1 MSSSNPTALQQL
13 RRLDKSSPDF
23 HKQLSNVLSGEEY
36 VRSVPSLQ
44 GSDLVSLVDYLDK
57 VCSPISL
64 PRPLLHPA

>member
-13 RRLDKSSPDF
+13 RHLDKSSPDF
-23 HKQLSNVLSGEEY
+23 YKQLSNVLSGKEY
-36 VRSVPSLQ
+36 VQSVPSLQ
-44 GSDLVSLVDYLDK
+44 GNDLVSLVDYLDK